1 MKKSYLMIAVAA
13 LAMVSC
19 AQDDQLKSNINE
31 EKQLNAINFASFA
44 QKATR
49 GTTKPDGTTY
59 VLEDY
64 HQTMAV
70 YGTKKDVNEIVQTVF
85 NKVVC
90 TYAGE
95 DGEEA
100 SLTGEWSYS
109 PARYWDKQSSY
120 NFAAFAPAFANMDY
134 SFASGDEVTDAEG
147 KFISTANYVVKGQ
160 NLMSDNGVTF
170 TTASGPAKEYN
181 VGFNSASGDVDI
193 MIADYVA
200 RTAGSIST
208 VDLCFRHTLAKLIVA
223 VKAGDPNPANASAD
237 GYIVKVMS
245 VNANN
250 YKKEGSYGQD
260 ETKKWSVVNASGDL
274 SYKYNA
280 SGDANSVKTNASADA
295 IKLTEKSTYFIESLV
310 MPQNIG
316 EEQEIALEY
325 EIMTQGGNEAPY
337 YETFKRTVKVSDIF
351 SHPASGDATRYN
363 EETKYIIT
371 LTIDPQEI
379 KFDAGVYDWGHI
391 ASSDA
396 KPYLID

>member
-19 AQDDQLKSNINE
+19 AQDDQLRNGVNE
-31 EKQLNAINFASFA
+31 ESQKNVIGFASFA
-44 QKATR
+44 EKATR
-49 GTTKPDGTTY
+49 GTTKPDGTDY

-70 YGTKKDVNEIVQTVF
+70 YGTKKDVNDDVQKVF
-85 NKVVC
+85 DKVTC
-90 TYAGE
+90 TYAG
-95 DGEEA
+95 DNSTA
-100 SLTGEWSYS
+100 ITGEWAYS

-120 NFAAFAPAFANMDY
+120 NFAAFAPAFAAMEY
-134 SFASGDEVTDAEG
+134 SFASGDEVIPSEG
-147 KFISTANYVVKGQ
+147 KFKSTENYIVKGQ

-170 TTASGPAKEYN
+170 TTASGSAKEWN

-193 MIADYVA
+193 MIADYVD
-200 RTAGSIST
+200 RPAGTIST

-237 GYIVKVMS
+237 GYVVKVMS
-245 VNANN
+245 VKANN
-250 YKKEGSYGQD
+250 YKKEGSYD
-260 ETKKWSVVNASGDL
+260 TNKWTVVDASGDL
-274 SYKYNA
+274 SYMYNA
-280 SGDANSVKTNASADA
+280 SGDDNSVKTNASADA

-351 SHPASGDATRYN
+351 NNPASGDATRYN
-363 EETKYIIT
+363 EATKYIIT
-371 LTIDPQEI
+371 MTIDPQEI
-379 KFDAGVYDWGHI
+379 KFDAGVYEWAHN